1 LSRTRFPGHE
11 HFQTFP
17 EIDSSCSLI
26 GPGDPPPYM
35 TYNDHGRAPVL
46 LVADHASP
54 FFPAAM
60 NQLGLADW
68 VLERHVAW
76 DIGVDELV
84 RALADE
90 LDAQAVLAGFSRLIV
105 DPNRQPDDPGAFPEI
120 SDGIA
125 IPGNIGLDD
134 AQKALRI
141 ASFFKPYHDA
151 ISERLEALEARG
163 VVPALIAVHTCTPEF
178 DRIVR
183 PWHVGLMWD
192 KDPRIPLHVWR
203 YFQAGGEVRVG
214 DNEPYSG
221 RHPHDFTIDYHAEPH
236 GLPHIGFE
244 VRQDLVS
251 DHAGARRWA
260 AILAG
265 ALRGILAD
273 EGLYRPLPEDTEVP
287 LTLTPP
293 DPTSAGEP

>member
-1 LSRTRFPGHE
+1 LSRTRFPGHA

-17 EIDSSCSLI
+17 EIDPDCSLI
-26 GPGDPPPYM
+26 GPGDPPPWM
-35 TYNDHGRAPVL
+35 SYNDHGRAPVL

-125 IPGNIGLDD
+125 IPGNLDLDD

-141 ASFFKPYHDA
+141 RSFFKPYHDA
-151 ISERLEALEARG
+151 ISERLEAFEARG
-163 VVPALIAVHTCTPEF
+163 VTPALIAVHTCTPEF

-183 PWHVGLMWD
+183 PWHVGIMWD
-192 KDPRIPLHVWR
+192 RDARIPLHVWR
-203 YFQAGGEVRVG
+203 HFKAGGEVCVG

-221 RHPHDFTIDYHAEPH
+221 RHPHDFTIDFHAEPH
-236 GLPHIGFE
+236 GLPHVGFE
-244 VRQDLVS
+244 VRQDLVA
-251 DHAGARRWA
+251 DRAGARRWA
-260 AILAG
+260 GILAA
-265 ALRGILAD
+265 ALRGVLAD
-273 EGLYRPLPEDTEVP
+273 EALYRPLPEGSESP
-287 LTLTPP
+287 LELTPR
-293 DPTSAGEP
+293 